1 MQTLDK
7 RQKQLL
13 LGTEI
18 NAILKQSNRLL
29 DIIKENQDYSHKLQA
44 ESDRLEK
51 EIQKERKVARIIKE
65 MKQERELL
73 FIMVMEISVL

>member
-7 RQKQLL
+7 LQKQLL

-18 NAILKQSNRLL
+18 NAILKQSNKLL
-29 DIIKENQDYSHKLQA
+29 DIIKENQDYSYKLQK

-51 EIQKERKVARIIKE
+51 EIQEEQNKPDHGFSFPFKGR
-65 MKQERELL
+65 L
-73 FIMVMEISVL
+73 

>member
-7 RQKQLL
+7 LQKQLL

-29 DIIKENQDYSHKLQA
+29 DIIKENQDYSYKLQK

-51 EIQKERKVARIIKE
+51 EIQEEQNKPDHGFSFPFKGR
-65 MKQERELL
+65 L
-73 FIMVMEISVL
+73 

>member
-7 RQKQLL
+7 LQKQLL

-29 DIIKENQDYSHKLQA
+29 DIVKENQEYSHKLQA
-44 ESDRLEK
+44 ESNRLEK
-51 EIQKERKVARIIKE
+51 EIE
-65 MKQERELL
+65 QERLYNASEH
-73 FIMVMEISVL
+73 MARNS

>member
-7 RQKQLL
+7 LQKQLL

-29 DIIKENQDYSHKLQA
+29 DIVKENQEYSHKLQA
-44 ESDRLEK
+44 ESNRLEK
-51 EIQKERKVARIIKE
+51 EIEAEKLRSSDDVKGGW
-65 MKQERELL
+65 
-73 FIMVMEISVL
+73 

>member
-7 RQKQLL
+7 LQKQLL
-13 LGTEI
+13 IGTEI

-29 DIIKENQDYSHKLQA
+29 DIIKENQDYSYKLQK

-51 EIQKERKVARIIKE
+51 EIQE
-65 MKQERELL
+65 ERE
-73 FIMVMEISVL
+73 VA

>member
-7 RQKQLL
+7 LQKQLL

-29 DIIKENQDYSHKLQA
+29 DIVKENQDYSHKLQA
-44 ESDRLEK
+44 QSNKLEK
-51 EIQKERKVARIIKE
+51 EILAESKVA
-65 MKQERELL
+65 
-73 FIMVMEISVL
+73 

>member
-1 MQTLDK
+1 MQTQLNK
-7 RQKQLL
+7 LQKQLL

-29 DIIKENQDYSHKLQA
+29 DIIKENQDYSYKLQK

-51 EIQKERKVARIIKE
+51 EIEAEKLRSSDDVKGGW
-65 MKQERELL
+65 
-73 FIMVMEISVL
+73 

>member
-1 MQTLDK
+1 MQTQLDK
-7 RQKQLL
+7 LQKQLL
-13 LGTEI
+13 IGTEI

-51 EIQKERKVARIIKE
+51 QIQE
-65 MKQERELL
+65 ERE
-73 FIMVMEISVL
+73 VA